1 MLGEDRF
8 IAFDQPG
15 TTRDAISTEFFW
27 GKDTYTL
34 TDTAGI
40 RKKGKVFETIEKFSI
55 IKTLNAI
62 EQSNIAVLLIDGK
75 DGLSAQDLH
84 ILAFVIETGRSLV
97 VAVNK
102 WDLLDDYEKDKIKN
116 QIDRKL
122 SFVNFAEV
130 VFISAL
136 NKRGFSEMMRAI
148 KKAYQSSQKKT
159 FYTTN

>member
-1 MLGEDRF
+1 MAYLVKIDLLLLTNLDNKRCNF
-8 IAFDQPG
+8 NRI
-15 TTRDAISTEFFW
+15 FW

-62 EQSNIAVLLIDGK
+62 EQSNIAVLIIDGK

-97 VAVNK
+97 VVVNK

-122 SFVNFAEV
+122 SFANFAEV
-130 VFISAL
+130 VFISAIK
-136 NKRGFSEMMRAI
+136 KRGFAEMMRAL
-148 KKAYQSSQKKT
+148 KKAYQSSQKNFLRHK
-159 FYTTN
+159 

>member
-1 MLGEDRF
+1 M
-8 IAFDQPG
+8 
-15 TTRDAISTEFFW
+15 
-27 GKDTYTL
+27 
-34 TDTAGI
+34 
-40 RKKGKVFETIEKFSI
+40 
-55 IKTLNAI
+55 
-62 EQSNIAVLLIDGK
+62 
-75 DGLSAQDLH
+75 H

-130 VFISAL
+130 VFISAI

-148 KKAYQSSQKKT
+148 KKAYQSSHWRL
-159 FYTTN
+159 

>member
-1 MLGEDRF
+1 L
-8 IAFDQPG
+8 
-15 TTRDAISTEFFW
+15 

-84 ILAFVIETGRSLV
+84 ILAFVIETG
-97 VAVNK
+97 K
-102 WDLLDDYEKDKIKN
+102 
-116 QIDRKL
+116 
-122 SFVNFAEV
+122 
-130 VFISAL
+130 VFGC
-136 NKRGFSEMMRAI
+136 RC
-148 KKAYQSSQKKT
+148 
-159 FYTTN
+159 